1 MPRLPV
7 VSGREAVR
15 AFERDG
21 WRFSRQRGSHMVL
34 NKPGVRHNLSIPDHR
49 EVSRDLLSKEIK
61 KAGLTVAEFIELLNR

>member
-1 MPRLPV
+1 M
-7 VSGREAVR
+7 A
-15 AFERDG
+15 
-21 WRFSRQRGSHMVL
+21 L